1 MRLTVF
7 GIDVSNE
14 KYNTVSFISMMVSKI
29 EGETR
34 TDLSDSSLS
43 GVKAWIFEYACKHRM
58 QKVIREILTQE
69 MNCLVNLVCYRGGP
83 TVTKECQPQT
93 AFLFLVFL
101 EMFQQSLN
109 KPDFFICEKVQ
120 LEDIPWDPDVLNLV
134 VELLESQHNVFHFVS
149 LKLFSNLMTELKL
162 MELIRLLLTDW
173 DAYTIVQKLNLF
185 FPRWDENYEKQVEE
199 TFKLKGRNKIL
210 MNLQTSHNRCRRMLL
225 QLLLSVHKR
234 RAYVLSSLTEDL
246 KSLTRSAITHVGK
259 GLKLIRRNLP
269 HTAIEQIQ
277 FTAKEDLASSSD
289 PAIQILLDHL
299 TPNISEAEFLALLK
313 NLDHQELVNISVMSC
328 LDPLAE
334 IPSSSQ
340 DSNVPAESKPRL
352 FETEENC
359 GLSDRTE
366 PATLSDFDD
375 NQLEVQ
381 EMPHLEDPV
390 EIVED
395 STSGDETSISQ
406 EDDSISTVP
415 DIESHLCVHETAMK
429 PCVVKLHYEGTLE
442 NAGVKYKLYQ

>member
-1 MRLTVF
+1 M
-7 GIDVSNE
+7 
-14 KYNTVSFISMMVSKI
+14 
-29 EGETR
+29 
-34 TDLSDSSLS
+34 
-43 GVKAWIFEYACKHRM
+43 
-58 QKVIREILTQE
+58 
-69 MNCLVNLVCYRGGP
+69 
-83 TVTKECQPQT
+83 
-93 AFLFLVFL
+93 
-101 EMFQQSLN
+101 
-109 KPDFFICEKVQ
+109 
-120 LEDIPWDPDVLNLV
+120 
-134 VELLESQHNVFHFVS
+134 S
-149 LKLFSNLMTELKL
+149 LK
-162 MELIRLLLTDW
+162 
-173 DAYTIVQKLNLF
+173 
-185 FPRWDENYEKQVEE
+185 
-199 TFKLKGRNKIL
+199 
-210 MNLQTSHNRCRRMLL
+210 TSHNRCRRMLL

-277 FTAKEDLASSSD
+277 FTAKEDLAGSSD

-313 NLDHQELVNISVMSC
+313 NLDHQELVNISIMSC

-340 DSNVPAESKPRL
+340 DNYVPAESQPHL

-381 EMPHLEDPV
+381 EMPHQFEDVEDPV

-395 STSGDETSISQ
+395 STSEDETSISQ
-406 EDDSISTVP
+406 EDDSISIVP
-415 DIESHLCVHETAMK
+415 DIESHLCVHETTMK
-429 PCVVKLHYEGTLE
+429 PCAVKVHYEGTLE